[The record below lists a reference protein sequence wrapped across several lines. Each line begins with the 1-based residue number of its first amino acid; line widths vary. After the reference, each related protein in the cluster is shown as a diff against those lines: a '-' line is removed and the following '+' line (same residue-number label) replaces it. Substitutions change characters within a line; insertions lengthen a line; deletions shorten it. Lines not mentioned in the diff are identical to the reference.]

1 MRINSWSEVAL
12 DKSGMRKLMRG
23 AGGEVARKTRRL
35 IASSA
40 GSGRPYRGGGGAA
53 YRGSYRPGSYRASAA
68 GEPPVRVSGAL
79 AKSLRVYP
87 YKSGDG
93 FAVRARQFY
102 ALFLEVGASGGG
114 NPYGGR
120 RSAGTRNPAARRHR
134 ARGRYTVRR
143 LEPRPFLDRV
153 MKQEE
158 ANLERRVDAAM
169 KDGLTWKATRG
180 P

>member
-12 DKSGMRKLMRG
+12 DKSEMRKLMRG

-53 YRGSYRPGSYRASAA
+53 YRGSYRPGPYRASAP

-79 AKSLRVYP
+79 AKSLRTYT

-102 ALFLEVGASGGG
+102 ALFLEVGATGGG
-114 NPYGGR
+114 NPTGGR
-120 RSAGTRNPAARRHR
+120 RGAAARNLARRAR

-158 ANLERRVDAAM
+158 ASLERRVDAAM
-169 KDGLTWKATRG
+169 KGGLSWKDVRG
-180 P
+180 R